1 MKNSAEADTCE
12 VIDNNQQKANKP
24 QEKLVRD
31 EASKKE
37 DDFYDVEEHTY
48 SDVNKKKAKET
59 SEDSEGERARNHQ
72 VLIQQWLEILE
83 PQVVKLNTKE
93 YVHYS

>member
-48 SDVNKKKAKET
+48 
-59 SEDSEGERARNHQ
+59 
-72 VLIQQWLEILE
+72 IQL
-83 PQVVKLNTKE
+83 
-93 YVHYS
+93 